1 MKSSK
6 LPGIAFIVTLSLA
19 AVLLLCGVAAAQS
32 AQLQGVINGRS
43 GNTMTVQDQGM
54 GNVVVVL
61 TPDTQVED
69 VSGVFH
75 ARKKQMGVTALVPGL
90 SVQVKGSYNAQNQVI
105 ADTVKFNSKA
115 LQTATDIQAGV
126 APVEQQ
132 TQQQQQEIAQQQA
145 KLQAQEAQIA
155 SAQKQIT
162 QVNGEVANAQM
173 SAKTALEE
181 AEARRNDSI
190 LIRNQKAAVEKQA
203 NEFKLKQAELNDRI
217 RELERILETATK
229 HNTDLRE
236 RVAKFSALLRQ
247 NGLSDDISQIKGMES
262 PPPVVGAVKRVDPSN
277 RRVELSI
284 GSDDGLVV
292 GHELFLFRQTPRP
305 EYLGKI
311 TIIAVDPDQ
320 AVGRVNG
327 TTYQG
332 KKIKEGDLVSST
344 IKPRI

>member
-1 MKSSK
+1 MTFVGKILVIVIMVFAVIFLGISTVVFTTHTNWKTATAEQKKKVDELTRKSSD
-6 LPGIAFIVTLSLA
+6 LTSALD
-19 AVLLLCGVAAAQS
+19 VAKKDLDTAKTEHTASIAQS
-32 AQLQGVINGRS
+32 ESRNKTLQDEIAKA
-43 GNTMTVQDQGM
+43 NTELTAARTELEQTVQ
-54 GNVVVVL
+54 N
-61 TPDTQVED
+61 
-69 VSGVFH
+69 
-75 ARKKQMGVTALVPGL
+75 
-90 SVQVKGSYNAQNQVI
+90 
-105 ADTVKFNSKA
+105 
-115 LQTATDIQAGV
+115 
-126 APVEQQ
+126 
-132 TQQQQQEIAQQQA
+132 
-145 KLQAQEAQIA
+145 
-155 SAQKQIT
+155 
-162 QVNGEVANAQM
+162 
-173 SAKTALEE
+173 AKTALLE
-181 AEARRNDSI
+181 AEARRNETDK
-190 LIRNQKAAVEKQA
+190 LREQKSAVEKQA

-247 NGLSDDISQIKGMES
+247 NGLSDDISQIKGVES
-262 PPPVVGAVKRVDPSN
+262 PPPVVGEVKRVDPSN

-311 TIIAVDPDQ
+311 TIISVDPDQ